1 MGRIVILAGL
11 GLLVACSGDALET
24 RLAAL
29 RPRVAAAATAEKAAG
44 DEETLWGVVGE
55 LVRAGDYEAIEALE
69 RECRDPERRRV
80 FRLAVARAG
89 RGAEARRLLERWAAA
104 DPDAVELAAYR
115 EDGLDYL
122 LARLEDPAEPAR
134 VRAECV
140 QALARAGDRS
150 VLPRLRALADD
161 PTPVPMRSLR
171 AGSGLPTLG
180 SIVRRCIAEL
190 EG

>member
-1 MGRIVILAGL
+1 VGRSAILAGL
-11 GLLVACSGDALET
+11 GLLVACSGDALES

-29 RPRVAAAATAEKAAG
+29 RPRVAASTTAEKAAG

-55 LVRAGDYEAIEALE
+55 LVHAGDYEAIDALE
-69 RECRDPERRRV
+69 RECRDPARRRV
-80 FRLAVARAG
+80 FRLTVARAG
-89 RGAEARRLLERWAAA
+89 TGAEARRLLERWAAG
-104 DPDAVELAAYR
+104 DPDAIELAAYR
-115 EDGLDYL
+115 DGGLAYL

-134 VRAECV
+134 VRADCA

-180 SIVRRCIAEL
+180 SVVRRCIAEL